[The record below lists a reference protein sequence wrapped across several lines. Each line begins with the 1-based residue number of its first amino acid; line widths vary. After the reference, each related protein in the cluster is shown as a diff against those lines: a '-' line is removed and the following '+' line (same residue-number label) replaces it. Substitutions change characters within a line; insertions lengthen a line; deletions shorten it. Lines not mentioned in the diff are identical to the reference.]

1 MTTDHAVVAVLLGTV
16 ALLMARSLYR
26 EWRRRHGQ

>member
-1 MTTDHAVVAVLLGTV
+1 MTNDAAVTTVLLGAV

-26 EWRRRHGQ
+26 EWRRRHG